1 MDRPLP
7 REAGLSLYPAQQEGV
22 RRVLEASGR
31 RYILAYGTGCGKTAT
46 ALSAIDQFLEREAR
60 GNPRVLVVC
69 PAMVRRHWA
78 REAGRWL
85 GVMAHPVEYGRERRL
100 SKTAAA
106 HRDRAYRAR
115 WQVVSYDLLGQLPRE
130 GYDAIVLDELH
141 HLAHWQSRQSGLARA
156 LVGGNPDALVVGL
169 TATLIP
175 TEVKQL
181 WHPLALMFGT
191 KAWGRLPRVGD
202 CSWDFAKT
210 YCRIETTPYGKRVHG
225 ARDDAMPE
233 LQRRL
238 AEVSHRVVREDIC
251 ADMPPLNVQM
261 LDIAGTSLSHDVAG
275 PGAVG
280 KAAVQ
285 WVGELPSDITH
296 AVVLTYHRKLAQH
309 IAAELG
315 AREPGSVLYIDG
327 TLSTAQRS
335 VVLRHAEA
343 RERCIL
349 VATSESIREGVRLM
363 WAQKVLMA
371 EWRQSPV
378 MVIQVL
384 GRFQSVGD
392 TRRPQVDVLTD
403 ESLYGAAN
411 TLIERTTAIN
421 AVLRAGKVENVVE
434 SVFRARDLTDERL
447 TELTATMFAT
457 HRPRDVA
464 WQEDNDDDNAW

>member
-7 REAGLSLYPAQQEGV
+7 REAGLKLYPVQEDGV
-22 RRVLEASGR
+22 AHVLASKGR
-31 RYILAYGTGCGKTAT
+31 RYVLAYGTGCGKTAT
-46 ALSAIDQFLEREAR
+46 ALTAIDHFCGREGLAD
-60 GNPRVLVVC
+60 PKVLVVC

-100 SKTAAA
+100 TKRLAAQ
-106 HRDRAYRAR
+106 RDFAYRAR

-141 HLAHWQSRQSGLARA
+141 HLSNWQSQQSGLARA
-156 LVGGNPDALVVGL
+156 LVGGNPEALVVGL

-181 WHPLALMFGT
+181 WHPLALLFGT
-191 KAWGRLPRVGD
+191 REWGRLPRVGD
-202 CSWDFAKT
+202 CSWEFARL
-210 YCRIETTPYGKRVHG
+210 YCRIETTPYGKRIHG
-225 ARDDAMPE
+225 ARNEAMPD

-238 AEVSHRVVREDIC
+238 ATVSHRVVREDIC
-251 ADMPPLNVQM
+251 ADLPPLDVKM
-261 LDIAGTSLSHDVAG
+261 LDIPGTALDHPVGAHNAATRAAIQWAKDLAG
-275 PGAVG
+275 
-280 KAAVQ
+280 
-285 WVGELPSDITH
+285 DITH

-315 AREPGSVLYIDG
+315 AREPGTVLYIDG
-327 TLSTAQRS
+327 TMTTAQRAI
-335 VVLRHAEA
+335 VLQMAENMD
-343 RERCIL
+343 RCTL

-403 ESLYGAAN
+403 ESLYSAAS

-434 SVFRARDLTDERL
+434 SVFRARDLTESRL
-447 TELTATMFAT
+447 AELTQTMFAA
-457 HRPRDVA
+457 HRPRDAA
-464 WQEDNDDDNAW
+464 WQEDSDDDNTW